1 MERSPQLTLALGS
14 WPSLDDADFV
24 VTPSNRTARAWID
37 RYPDWPTPLLAL
49 HGPAGSGKSHLL
61 HLWRQRTAAALI
73 DPAALTPLTLPALI
87 DAVQA
92 VAIDFGAADL
102 AVPGGFDERAL
113 LHLYNMMGERRG
125 HVLVAAR
132 IAPSRWAVAL
142 PDLRSRL
149 GASAS
154 APIDAPDDLLLLA
167 VLGKLFADRQL
178 RPPADVVP
186 FLAARIERS
195 LDAAARIVDRLD
207 RLAMDSRRSISVALA
222 RELFDKTQQL

>member
-24 VTPSNRTARAWID
+24 VTSSNRTARAWID
-37 RYPDWPTPLLAL
+37 RYPDWPTPLLGL

-61 HLWRQRTAAALI
+61 HLWQQRTGALLI
-73 DPAALTPLTLPALI
+73 DPAALTPQTLPALLGE
-87 DAVQA
+87 ARA
-92 VAIDFGAADL
+92 AAMDFGAVDL
-102 AVPGGFDERAL
+102 ALPGKIDERAL
-113 LHLYNMMGERRG
+113 LHLYNVMGERRG
-125 HVLVAAR
+125 HLLVAAR
-132 IAPSRWAVAL
+132 LAPARWAVAL

-154 APIDAPDDLLLLA
+154 APIDAPDDLLLAA

-186 FLAARIERS
+186 FLAARMERS
-195 LDAAARIVDRLD
+195 LDAAARIVDQLD
-207 RLAMDSRRSISVALA
+207 RKAMDSRRSISIALA
-222 RELFDKTQQL
+222 RDLLDKTQ